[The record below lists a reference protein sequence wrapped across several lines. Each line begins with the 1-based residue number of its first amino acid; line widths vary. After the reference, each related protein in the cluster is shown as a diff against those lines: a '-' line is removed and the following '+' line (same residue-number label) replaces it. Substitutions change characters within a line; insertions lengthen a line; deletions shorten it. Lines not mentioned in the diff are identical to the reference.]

1 MRIMTVLIFLFLTTS
16 ISAQQTELKPVN
28 KTIVK
33 SVTDNANLIKT
44 INQQIWNFAEVGL
57 QEEKSSAVLQQHLK
71 REGFKVENGIC
82 TL

>member
-1 MRIMTVLIFLFLTTS
+1 MRIVTVLIFLFLTTS

>member
-33 SVTDNANLIKT
+33 SVTDN
-44 INQQIWNFAEVGL
+44 VD
-57 QEEKSSAVLQQHLK
+57 V
-71 REGFKVENGIC
+71 
-82 TL
+82 